1 VKISNGNIHKKSL
14 HKWFYTSLF
23 SIKKMPTL
31 FEFKAHCN
39 NIQLAEEKLQ
49 TLNPIFIGE
58 DHQIDTYFNVETG
71 RLKLREG
78 NIENTLIYYDRGN
91 TANAKQSNVLLYKPN
106 STADLKSIL
115 TQVHG
120 IKVVVDKR
128 RKIYFVENVKF
139 HFDTVATLGTFLE
152 VEAIDTDGTIAIE
165 KLQEQCNFYT
175 QFFNIEM
182 NDFIA
187 NSYSDLL
194 LKK

>member
-1 VKISNGNIHKKSL
+1 
-14 HKWFYTSLF
+14 
-23 SIKKMPTL
+23 
-31 FEFKAHCN
+31 
-39 NIQLAEEKLQ
+39 
-49 TLNPIFIGE
+49 
-58 DHQIDTYFNVETG
+58 
-71 RLKLREG
+71 
-78 NIENTLIYYDRGN
+78 
-91 TANAKQSNVLLYKPN
+91 
-106 STADLKSIL
+106 
-115 TQVHG
+115 VHG

-194 LKK
+194 LEK